1 MHQFARHRGG
11 QRDPGCSDS
20 LTRAAGTIRDV
31 LDDLARLPVTVSRAE
46 HSADI
51 LDRLAAE
58 LGEAAALL
66 RKAAPGG
73 EGGAG
78 SASPQRLHAGA
89 DQHGHVRR
97 PGSARDRA

>member
-1 MHQFARHRGG
+1 MT
-11 QRDPGCSDS
+11 DP
-20 LTRAAGTIRDV
+20 LTQAAGTVRGV
-31 LDDLARLPVTVSRAE
+31 LDDLTGLRVTASRAE

-73 EGGAG
+73 DGA
-78 SASPQRLHAGA
+78 A
-89 DQHGHVRR
+89 
-97 PGSARDRA
+97 